1 MSQIVTRPGAGSES
15 RIEAP
20 DVLPFEAFWEGRDL
34 PEDVPLGVLLEVDAD
49 PEDLAPW
56 FGRLCLVVIP
66 FAAHSDGRGFSLAQ
80 KLRDAGYKGRIR
92 ARGHLLA
99 DQFRAALRVG
109 IDEIEIDD
117 ANASRM
123 PAALWRALSEGG
135 DYRSRVFAAG

>member
-1 MSQIVTRPGAGSES
+1 MSQIVTRPGAGPAGPVET
-15 RIEAP
+15 P
-20 DVLPFEAFWEGRDL
+20 DILPFEAFWEGRDL

-49 PEDLAPW
+49 PGDLVPW
-56 FGRLCLVVIP
+56 FGRLGLVVIP

-80 KLRDAGYKGRIR
+80 RLRDAGYEGRIR
-92 ARGHLLA
+92 ARGHVLA

-117 ANASRM
+117 AHADRM
-123 PAALWRALSEGG
+123 PAALWQALSNGG